1 MRNVF
6 NFAASLGDGP
16 VFLCGDFQSSL
27 SQNAAIAEA
36 LRTGEWTDLVAE
48 DFAAR
53 SLPSPHTFVRG
64 KGKKMRAS
72 CIDFVLAYADG
83 ATFFESSWHHRTSGL
98 PDHIPVGVRCKIPC
112 HKEFAFSLAHQPKW
126 QFPSKPHTPEEWGQ
140 RSAIYEHVLSP
151 FLERLAESAS
161 QLRVDE
167 TWQVACDAVTAMLN
181 TIANQQLQSKGN
193 VPDFQLTPVVHE
205 PKEVSLKTRR
215 IAKIHSLFQ
224 EMKRKVFLF
233 DNNRSFAWKQ
243 SFCNSQNKLRDLLG
257 VVQYPHTL
265 NFLVDR
271 SLISADYE
279 QFQGW
284 VQARDN
290 KIKYSSLARWKRKL
304 RISNNADKRIVHRW
318 LKGQFTSTPRLFK
331 RDDGTVSGSISEM
344 LQAVSDQMET
354 VYTTHANWDINAQT
368 RFFREKY
375 ATAIQQVHVT
385 TDLPSL
391 TEFDLWHTCQT
402 KSSSKA
408 SGLDTWSY
416 HDLLQLPPVGWKPF
430 LLVCKLAEATQQ
442 WPAPLRLVSV
452 TCIPKSEGNILD
464 PKSIRAIGVSSVV
477 YSIWAS
483 TRFKHLTPWLQAFAP
498 PSLLGGIPGR
508 SRDASAIDLSLE
520 FQENQDDRSHDPIGI
535 FIDRTKCF
543 DMIVSDFAIQIAED
557 IGPPCQVA
565 RALKGFYANQL
576 KFFKVGRFY
585 GRSVQLFNSAV
596 QGCSM
601 SIILVNALYAI
612 MTRAVSSSFTQV
624 SVATF
629 IDDAKIWGSFDF
641 VDQLAQFFEA
651 IKQFDVDIGQSIHPE
666 KTQILCRRT
675 KKGRHLKRKLSIPL
689 PVTHQ
694 VKSLGR
700 SQQMNRQRNS
710 KFQKQ
715 RVSEAIGYWCLEKK
729 RLAPLIFFP

>member
-1 MRNVF
+1 M
-6 NFAASLGDGP
+6 P
-16 VFLCGDFQSSL
+16 
-27 SQNAAIAEA
+27 
-36 LRTGEWTDLVAE
+36 
-48 DFAAR
+48 
-53 SLPSPHTFVRG
+53 
-64 KGKKMRAS
+64 RAS
-72 CIDFVLAYADG
+72 ILFLPDG

-126 QFPSKPHTPEEWGQ
+126 QFPSKPRTPEEWGQ
-140 RSAIYEHVLSP
+140 RSAICEHALSP

-167 TWQVACDAVTAMLN
+167 TWQGACDTVTAMLN

-243 SFCNSQNKLRDLLG
+243 SSCNSQNKLRDLLG

-318 LKGQFTSTPRLFK
+318 LKGRFTSTPRLFK
-331 RDDGTVSGSISEM
+331 RDDGTVSQSISEM

-375 ATAIQQVHVT
+375 AAAIQQIHVT
-385 TDLPSL
+385 ADLPSL
-391 TEFDLWHTCQT
+391 AEFDLWHTCQT

-416 HDLLQLPPVGWKPF
+416 HDLLQLPLSVGNLFCLFANWHRPLNSGLHHYDLF
-430 LLVCKLAEATQQ
+430 LLRVY
-442 WPAPLRLVSV
+442 
-452 TCIPKSEGNILD
+452 IPKSEGNILD

-498 PSLLGGIPGR
+498 ASLLGGIPGV
-508 SRDASAIDLSLE
+508 L
-520 FQENQDDRSHDPIGI
+520 
-535 FIDRTKCF
+535 
-543 DMIVSDFAIQIAED
+543 
-557 IGPPCQVA
+557 
-565 RALKGFYANQL
+565 
-576 KFFKVGRFY
+576 
-585 GRSVQLFNSAV
+585 
-596 QGCSM
+596 
-601 SIILVNALYAI
+601 
-612 MTRAVSSSFTQV
+612 
-624 SVATF
+624 
-629 IDDAKIWGSFDF
+629 
-641 VDQLAQFFEA
+641 
-651 IKQFDVDIGQSIHPE
+651 
-666 KTQILCRRT
+666 
-675 KKGRHLKRKLSIPL
+675 
-689 PVTHQ
+689 
-694 VKSLGR
+694 
-700 SQQMNRQRNS
+700 
-710 KFQKQ
+710 
-715 RVSEAIGYWCLEKK
+715 
-729 RLAPLIFFP
+729 